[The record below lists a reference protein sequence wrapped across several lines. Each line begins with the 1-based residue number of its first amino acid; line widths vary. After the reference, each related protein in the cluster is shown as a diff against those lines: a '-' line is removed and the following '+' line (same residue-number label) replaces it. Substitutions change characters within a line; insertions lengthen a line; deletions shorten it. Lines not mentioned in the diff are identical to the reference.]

1 MGFAPGSLLLQR
13 LTIKNHPVLPLL
25 VKCPL
30 RLSKII
36 LLPSPLPPGSH
47 KPVTSMQEMSTTPII
62 SAGSRSLM
70 TTQDKS
76 STTGQPLSS
85 GRQLS
90 KPSVIPP
97 PVKSR
102 GSNPKNDVYL
112 MRRIIAEDA
121 EWSLAIVPLLT
132 ELCIQHIVK
141 NFQSESV
148 PAWSGKETARNG
160 ARWVGS
166 AWRRGLRG
174 WVLGSPYPPHT
185 ASSSPLNTSL
195 CPCSQG
201 RFCCYAHFQ
210 APPDSCPHCALHVCA
225 LSSHVPLSP
234 AKPRPHFVYLFLQKA
249 LPGWLTSTLL
259 ESSLA
264 CIGFWF
270 VLYSVLCKC
279 SSFLKTSCQ
288 PLLLSGSSLKTS
300 TPSLSTA
307 PITIQL

>member
-174 WVLGSPYPPHT
+174 WVLGKSLPSPHSILIT
-185 ASSSPLNTSL
+185 TQRFPLPLQPGQVLLL
-195 CPCSQG
+195 CPLSGPTRLLPTLCPPCLCPLLTCPTLSSKTQATLCLPLPAESPPWLADLHSLGVFLGMYRFLVCSIL
-201 RFCCYAHFQ
+201 
-210 APPDSCPHCALHVCA
+210 CAL
-225 LSSHVPLSP
+225 
-234 AKPRPHFVYLFLQKA
+234 
-249 LPGWLTSTLL
+249 
-259 ESSLA
+259 
-264 CIGFWF
+264 
-270 VLYSVLCKC
+270 
-279 SSFLKTSCQ
+279 
-288 PLLLSGSSLKTS
+288 
-300 TPSLSTA
+300 
-307 PITIQL
+307 